1 MPKPQRKPMGGRGDR
16 KFKKRVSP
24 LASAENSYI
33 DYKDVDLLNKF
44 ISDRSKI
51 RTRNVTGNTIQ
62 QQKEV
67 ARAVKNAREMGLIAY
82 TSRVTTQ
89 RRGRRDRDDRR
100 PSRGDRDDRKNKT
113 NESDVPA
120 AVDTD
125 VTDAPTSEAPVQE
138 TPVVASPAPAQEVPA
153 VPEAEAKAPEAPAEE
168 ATPPT
173 PEEAA
178 E

>member
-1 MPKPQRKPMGGRGDR
+1 MPKPQRKPMGRNDR

-44 ISDRSKI
+44 LSDRSKI

-67 ARAVKNAREMGLIAY
+67 ARAIKNAREMGLIAY

-89 RRGRRDRDDRR
+89 RRGRRGSDDRR
-100 PSRGDRDDRKNKT
+100 SSRPDRDSKQAPSKENADI
-113 NESDVPA
+113 PA
-120 AVDTD
+120 AVDTE
-125 VTDAPTSEAPVQE
+125 VTDAPV
-138 TPVVASPAPAQEVPA
+138 
-153 VPEAEAKAPEAPAEE
+153 EAPAETPVAAETPAPEVVEETVTAEAPAETPAEETAPAAEE
-168 ATPPT
+168 AT
-173 PEEAA
+173 E
-178 E
+178 

>member
-1 MPKPQRKPMGGRGDR
+1 MPKPRKPMGRNDR

-44 ISDRSKI
+44 LSDRSKI
-51 RTRNVTGNTIQ
+51 RTRAVTGNTIQ

-89 RRGRRDRDDRR
+89 RRGRRGNDDRPRRQDRDSK
-100 PSRGDRDDRKNKT
+100 PSSTENA
-113 NESDVPA
+113 DVPA
-120 AVDTD
+120 AVETE
-125 VTDAPTSEAPVQE
+125 VVDAPVEAQVE
-138 TPVVASPAPAQEVPA
+138 TPVVETAP
-153 VPEAEAKAPEAPAEE
+153 APEAAPAAEVVDAPAEATEE
-168 ATPPT
+168 AT
-173 PEEAA
+173 E
-178 E
+178 